1 MLNVNNISVIH
12 NKRHLLRD
20 VSFHA
25 NAGELLV
32 VLGSNGAGKSSL
44 LKCISKEWKP
54 QQGDVSWNNISL
66 TKWTDK
72 SLAKVRA
79 VLTQNYQISLPFGVE
94 EIVMM
99 GRYPHFKNSPSELDR
114 HTVQQCLRYTGIEH
128 LQSRNYLTLS
138 GGEQQRV
145 QIARILAQLWDGD
158 ANNKLMLLD
167 EPVSALDIQYQH
179 SVMQLAKKL
188 TLRGFTVVAVLHDL
202 NLALQYAD
210 KVLMLK
216 QGRQVAFG
224 DLGVLN
230 EHNIREVYEVDTEI
244 IQHPDSKRKLV
255 VVKM

>member
-1 MLNVNNISVIH
+1 MLQVNNISLLH
-12 NKRHLLRD
+12 NKRLLLEEVAFD
-20 VSFHA
+20 VKQ
-25 NAGELLV
+25 GELLV

-44 LKCISKEWKP
+44 LKCISKEWRP
-54 QQGDVSWNNISL
+54 HTGEIYWNQQSL
-66 TKWTDK
+66 QQWSDK
-72 SLAKVRA
+72 ELAKVRA
-79 VLTQNYQISLPFGVE
+79 VLTQNYQISLPFLVG

-99 GRYPHFKNSPSELDR
+99 GRYPHFKNAPADLDK

-128 LQSRNYLTLS
+128 LQQRNYLTLS

-158 ANNKLMLLD
+158 ASNKLMLLD

-210 KVLMLK
+210 KVVMLK

-224 DLGVLN
+224 DMSVLN
-230 EHNIREVYEVDTEI
+230 EKNIREVYEVDTEI